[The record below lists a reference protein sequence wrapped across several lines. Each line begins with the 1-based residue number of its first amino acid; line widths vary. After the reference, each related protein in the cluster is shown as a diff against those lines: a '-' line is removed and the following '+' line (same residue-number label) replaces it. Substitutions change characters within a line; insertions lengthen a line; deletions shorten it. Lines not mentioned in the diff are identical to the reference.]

1 MSFLVVYHLAEEKSV
16 VISKVCTSDDT
27 TKEFTWLI
35 FISLHYAFYILC
47 GRKNHTHDQKQM
59 KSKLFPCV
67 FCHFPIWCLGLGVVF
82 G

>member
-1 MSFLVVYHLAEEKSV
+1 MSFLVVYHLTEEKSD

-47 GRKNHTHDQKQM
+47 RRKYINLTKNTRQV
-59 KSKLFPCV
+59 SYFLVYFVTFPY
-67 FCHFPIWCLGLGVVF
+67 GV
-82 G
+82 